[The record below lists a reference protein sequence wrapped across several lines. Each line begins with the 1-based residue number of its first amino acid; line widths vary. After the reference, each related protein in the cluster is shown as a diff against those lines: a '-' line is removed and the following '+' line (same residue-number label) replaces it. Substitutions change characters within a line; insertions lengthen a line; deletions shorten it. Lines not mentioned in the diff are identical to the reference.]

1 MYHMTTKIKVVTKS
15 ATVRARIDPALK
27 KRAEMTF
34 KKIGISP
41 SEAINVFFK
50 KVADEQAIPFSLNV
64 PNRETEKAMREVQD
78 PAFRKTAKQ
87 YASVEEMMADV

>member
-1 MYHMTTKIKVVTKS
+1 MTTKIKNTTKS
-15 ATVRARIDPALK
+15 AMVRARIDPVVK

-50 KVADEQAIPFSLNV
+50 RVADEQAIPFSLNV
-64 PNRETEKAMREVQD
+64 PNKDTEAAMREVQD
-78 PAFRKTAKQ
+78 PSFRKTAKQ
-87 YASVEEMMADV
+87 YASVEEMMADI